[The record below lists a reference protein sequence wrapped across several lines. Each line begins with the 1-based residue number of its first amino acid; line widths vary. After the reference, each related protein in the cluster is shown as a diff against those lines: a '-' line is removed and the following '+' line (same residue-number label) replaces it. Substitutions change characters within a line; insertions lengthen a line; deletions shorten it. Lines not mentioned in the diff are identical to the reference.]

1 MKNELVKNY
10 IVDWLNKYCSSSK
23 KDGFVVGISGGID
36 SALTSTLCALTSKK
50 TICLSMPINQNTDQL
65 ERANEHISFLK
76 KQFKNVVSIDIN
88 LSDSFNY
95 FKSELSKHCNSEIS
109 FVNSKSRLRM
119 VSLYCIAQE
128 KNVLVTGTGNKVE
141 DFGIGFYTK
150 YGDGGVDLSPIADLM
165 KSQVKELAEFLNISK
180 NIIEAPPTDGLWDND
195 KTDEQQIGAS
205 YDELEWAMTFQAN
218 EKKLTNR
225 QKEVLRIYRKFNH
238 SNNHKMLPIPVCKIP
253 GELI

>member
-1 MKNELVKNY
+1 
-10 IVDWLNKYCSSSK
+10 
-23 KDGFVVGISGGID
+23 
-36 SALTSTLCALTSKK
+36 
-50 TICLSMPINQNTDQL
+50 MPINQNTNQIQ
-65 ERANEHISFLK
+65 RANEHIRFLK
-76 KQFKNVVSIDIN
+76 KQFKNVVSIDLN
-88 LSDSFNY
+88 LSDSFNH
-95 FKSELSKHCNSEIS
+95 FKTELSKYCSSEIS

-195 KTDEQQIGAS
+195 KTVLVTITEHNKKSYNFKEDIIPIDWKLGYFQCGEAIGFKFRKKN
-205 YDELEWAMTFQAN
+205 EGKFLE
-218 EKKLTNR
+218 KLA
-225 QKEVLRIYRKFNH
+225 KEYKVK
-238 SNNHKMLPIPVCKIP
+238 
-253 GELI
+253 

>member
-1 MKNELVKNY
+1 
-10 IVDWLNKYCSSSK
+10 
-23 KDGFVVGISGGID
+23 
-36 SALTSTLCALTSKK
+36 
-50 TICLSMPINQNTDQL
+50 
-65 ERANEHISFLK
+65 
-76 KQFKNVVSIDIN
+76 
-88 LSDSFNY
+88 
-95 FKSELSKHCNSEIS
+95 
-109 FVNSKSRLRM
+109 M

-195 KTDEQQIGAS
+195 KTDEQQIVAT
-205 YDELEWAMTFQAN
+205 YDDLEWSMTLESS
-218 EKKLTNR
+218 EKKLTSR
-225 QKEVLRIYRKFNH
+225 QREVLRIYRKFNQ
-238 SNNHKMLPIPVCKIP
+238 SNTHKMLPIPVCKIP

>member
-1 MKNELVKNY
+1 
-10 IVDWLNKYCSSSK
+10 
-23 KDGFVVGISGGID
+23 
-36 SALTSTLCALTSKK
+36 
-50 TICLSMPINQNTDQL
+50 
-65 ERANEHISFLK
+65 
-76 KQFKNVVSIDIN
+76 
-88 LSDSFNY
+88 
-95 FKSELSKHCNSEIS
+95 
-109 FVNSKSRLRM
+109 M

-195 KTDEQQIGAS
+195 KTDEQQIGAT
-205 YDELEWAMTFQAN
+205 YDELEWAMTFDSSEN
-218 EKKLTNR
+218 KLTSR
-225 QKEVLRIYRKFNH
+225 QREVLRIYRKFNQ
-238 SNNHKMLPIPVCKIP
+238 SNTHKMLPIPVCKIP

>member
-1 MKNELVKNY
+1 
-10 IVDWLNKYCSSSK
+10 
-23 KDGFVVGISGGID
+23 
-36 SALTSTLCALTSKK
+36 
-50 TICLSMPINQNTDQL
+50 
-65 ERANEHISFLK
+65 
-76 KQFKNVVSIDIN
+76 
-88 LSDSFNY
+88 
-95 FKSELSKHCNSEIS
+95 
-109 FVNSKSRLRM
+109 M

-195 KTDEQQIGAS
+195 KTDEQQIGAT
-205 YDELEWAMTFQAN
+205 YDELEWAMTFN
-218 EKKLTNR
+218 SSENKLTSR
-225 QKEVLRIYRKFNH
+225 QREVLRIYRKFNQ
-238 SNNHKMLPIPVCKIP
+238 SNTHKMLPIPVCKIP